1 MTTDGVAVSLESQP
15 EMDPLE
21 LSEAAQRRAAHICFG
36 LRSHR
41 FFAVVVSGVAV
52 FVDNVFYAIVLPLL
66 PVYESEL
73 SLSQVEVG
81 LLVASYSATQL
92 LFTPLAGFLTD
103 RYGPRRLLFAGLL
116 SMLVAT
122 LVYCFSAAYWLML
135 VARGLQGLCG
145 TITWTAAL
153 AMIPLSL
160 EPSEQ
165 GRAFGIVTMCGG
177 LGAVSGPS
185 LAGALYAAGGVQMP
199 FFVMIGL
206 IVLDLIFRVLLIDSV
221 RGDVIAHASAA
232 PRKSFVAG
240 YRELLSTGAILLLLF
255 ATLIGSFVQVATE
268 PIFPLLIAHRF
279 EFEPLGV
286 GLVMS
291 ALSIAYLVASLLVG
305 WLCDR
310 FRHRRRDFLVFG
322 FALGAVCF
330 SIIGFVGSIYLFV
343 PLMCVI
349 GVAITFAVTPN
360 MSEVNEV
367 LERRRSTLF
376 ASAGAL
382 QNSVWA
388 LGSFVGPILSST
400 LVESSSESVALLV
413 LAALVMVSGAVFLFF
428 SRFPFWNRKLFPEE
442 SNSADDDD
450 GTELLKETTKSARC
464 QDVDLDADNNKSND
478 DDDAQQQQ

>member
-1 MTTDGVAVSLESQP
+1 MTDVVLESQP
-15 EMDPLE
+15 DMDPLE
-21 LSEAAQRRAAHICFG
+21 LSAAAQRRASHWCFG
-36 LRSHR
+36 VRSHR

-66 PVYESEL
+66 PVYESQL
-73 SLSQVEVG
+73 SLTRVDVG
-81 LLVASYSATQL
+81 LLVASYSGTQI

-103 RYGPRRLLFAGLL
+103 RYGPRRLLFAGLA

-122 LVYCFSAAYWLML
+122 LVYCFSTVYWLML

-145 TITWTAAL
+145 TVTWTAAL
-153 AMIPLSL
+153 AMIPLAL

-185 LAGALYAAGGVQMP
+185 LAGALYEAGGVQLP

-206 IVLDLIFRVLLIDSV
+206 IVLDLIFRLLLIDSV
-221 RGDVIAHASAA
+221 RSVHATA
-232 PRKSFVAG
+232 PQKSFVAG
-240 YRELLSTGAILLLLF
+240 YRELLGTGAILLLLF

-279 EFEPLGV
+279 DYEPLGV

-291 ALSIAYLVASLLVG
+291 ALSVAYLVASLVVG

-310 FRHRRRDFLVFG
+310 YRHRRRDFLALG
-322 FALGAVCF
+322 FALGALCF
-330 SIIGFVGSIYLFV
+330 AAIGFVESIYLFV
-343 PLMCVI
+343 PIMCAI

-360 MSEVNEV
+360 MAEVNEV
-367 LERRRSTLF
+367 LERRRSKLF

-388 LGSFVGPILSST
+388 LGSFVGP
-400 LVESSSESVALLV
+400 LVTAALAESSGESVAMLV
-413 LAALVMVSGAVFLFF
+413 LAALVLTSGAIFLFF
-428 SRFPFWNRKLFPEE
+428 SRAPYWNRKLFPETVG
-442 SNSADDDD
+442 SAPLVDAD
-450 GTELLKETTKSARC
+450 GTELL
-464 QDVDLDADNNKSND
+464 LHD
-478 DDDAQQQQ
+478 DDVSDERRSDDGGGATGGNQSE